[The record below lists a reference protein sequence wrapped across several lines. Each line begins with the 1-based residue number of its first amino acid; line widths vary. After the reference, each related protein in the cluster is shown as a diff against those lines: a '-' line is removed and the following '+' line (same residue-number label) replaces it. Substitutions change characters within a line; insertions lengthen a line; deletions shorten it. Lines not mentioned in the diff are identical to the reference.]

1 MIKNKNIVIIGS
13 SSELAQEVLQQINLE
28 NSIFSISLKES
39 NETNH
44 LKVSNYLED
53 ATSIVEFISSVDDPI
68 VVFFNGYLAENRPL
82 QNPSSSEIVKTLE
95 INYVVPYNLT
105 AMILKNNINISKFV
119 FISSFAAVK
128 QRNKNFVYGYSKK
141 LLEDSIMSLKLNNY
155 LFIRFGKIKTSMSIN
170 HNSSFLDLDK
180 KKAAN
185 IIVKFLEPKSGIVYP
200 NVSTKL
206 LSIFIK
212 VIPSPVIKYFN
223 I

>member
-13 SSELAQEVLQQINLE
+13 SSELAQEVLQQIDFSNT
-28 NSIFSISLKES
+28 IFSISLKES
-39 NETNH
+39 YETNH

-53 ATSIVEFISSVDDPI
+53 AKNIVEFISSVDSP
-68 VVFFNGYLAENRPL
+68 VVIFFNGYLAENRPI
-82 QNPSSSEIVKTLE
+82 QNPTSGEIVKTLE
-95 INYVVPYNLT
+95 INYVIPYNLT
-105 AMILKNNINISKFV
+105 AMIINNNINISKFV

-128 QRNKNFVYGYSKK
+128 QRYKNFIYGYSKK
-141 LLEDSIMSLKLNNY
+141 LLENSIMSLKPNSY

-170 HNSSFLDLDK
+170 HNSSFFDLDK
-180 KKAAN
+180 KRAAN
-185 IIVKFLEPKSGIVYP
+185 IIVKFLESKNGVVYP

-212 VIPSPVIKYFN
+212 VIPSQVIKYFN